1 MDDDS
6 NNLILPDDVFIHFL
20 AHSVKWFLRGR
31 LKQEVQRPLHSTI
44 AIMRILDCLNSIKYK
59 ISRQLCTVELFS
71 NIPYRMGLWFVQTLI
86 YIFHT
91 SNIFLAKMF
100 LKRFLF
106 YLKKNHPF
114 CDPSYRKGALRE
126 KKLESILFE
135 NATTQV
141 TLSWRI
147 GFKKR
152 IFFKLYYVKI
162 SLTPPPIEAWFERL
176 LIVR

>member
-114 CDPSYRKGALRE
+114 CDPSYRKGALR
-126 KKLESILFE
+126 KKNL
-135 NATTQV
+135 N
-141 TLSWRI
+141 
-147 GFKKR
+147 
-152 IFFKLYYVKI
+152 LYYLRMLPHKLHFPGELDLRREF
-162 SLTPPPIEAWFERL
+162 SLNYIM
-176 LIVR
+176 

>member
-106 YLKKNHPF
+106 YLKKKITPFVTHPTAREH
-114 CDPSYRKGALRE
+114 YE
-126 KKLESILFE
+126 KKNL
-135 NATTQV
+135 N
-141 TLSWRI
+141 
-147 GFKKR
+147 
-152 IFFKLYYVKI
+152 LYYLRMLPHKLHFPGELDLRREF
-162 SLTPPPIEAWFERL
+162 SLNYIM
-176 LIVR
+176 

>member
-1 MDDDS
+1 M
-6 NNLILPDDVFIHFL
+6 V
-20 AHSVKWFLRGR
+20 
-31 LKQEVQRPLHSTI
+31 
-44 AIMRILDCLNSIKYK
+44 
-59 ISRQLCTVELFS
+59 CTDF
-71 NIPYRMGLWFVQTLI
+71 NI
-86 YIFHT
+86 YIPH
-91 SNIFLAKMF
+91 IFLAKMF

-162 SLTPPPIEAWFERL
+162 SLTPPPIEA
-176 LIVR
+176 